1 MTAIGKT
8 FTHHDEQFIVVLKGH
23 DHYICT
29 SLRDKRAWRF
39 SYIEIAEIL
48 NAERQPV

>member
-8 FTHHDEQFIVVLKGH
+8 FIHDQEHFVVKLVGM

-29 SLRDKRAWRF
+29 SLRDLRSYRF
-39 SYIEIAEIL
+39 SFDEMRKL
-48 NAERQPV
+48 LRKKK

>member
-8 FTHHDEQFIVVLKGH
+8 FANHGEQFIVVLKGH

-48 NAERQPV
+48 NGCRLEV